1 MIRSF
6 EKEDLCEVL
15 QLWLSV
21 NLEVHSFVKESYWLE
36 HRDTVAAMML
46 EADIYVWEEQGIK
59 GFLGLMDTYIA
70 GLFVE
75 KAYRGKGIGR
85 KLLHFAFQKHAQLTL
100 DVYAENKAAIRFY
113 EREGFVKVKEYEE
126 ETTKQLTYTMTAKSM
141 SLLYG

>member
-59 GFLGLMDTYIA
+59 AFLGLMDTYIA

-75 KAYRGKGIGR
+75 REYREKGIGR

-100 DVYAENKAAIRFY
+100 DVYVENKAAIRFY
-113 EREGFVKVKEYEE
+113 ERVGFVKVKEYDEKA
-126 ETTKQLTYTMTAKSM
+126 TRQLAYTMTAKNE
-141 SLLYG
+141 LIL